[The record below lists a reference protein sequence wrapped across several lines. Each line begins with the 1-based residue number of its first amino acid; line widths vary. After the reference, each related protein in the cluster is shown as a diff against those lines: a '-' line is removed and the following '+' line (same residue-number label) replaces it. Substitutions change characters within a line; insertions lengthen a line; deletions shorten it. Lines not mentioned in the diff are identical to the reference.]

1 MIAQTVLRHVQ
12 QGLSKPPK
20 RRGLSFETVDLGL
33 DSSRQ
38 HIVGGF
44 AAQLSEL
51 VFKMLL
57 RLGGDMHDFLLTLEV
72 GDELSGEGHQHNQ
85 GKRQY
90 MPLAVS
96 LSGESING
104 LVSPRSFGRAR
115 CKSE

>member
-20 RRGLSFETVDLGL
+20 RRGLSFETADLGL

-57 RLGGDMHDFLLTLEV
+57 RLGGDMPDFLLTLEV
-72 GDELSGEGHQHNQ
+72 GDELSGCAHPPTIEEEVVCARPTSADQWDEF
-85 GKRQY
+85 RQ
-90 MPLAVS
+90 
-96 LSGESING
+96 
-104 LVSPRSFGRAR
+104 RWSFSAPW
-115 CKSE
+115 